1 MRYFDV
7 NQNPVMINQEGMVYR
22 LETDN
27 MLVQESANYQLSE
40 MEIAAYATAL
50 PTLRLT
56 PSIVCARVAQYF
68 TVMTRSSIGR

>member
-27 MLVQESANYQLSE
+27 MLVEESTNYQLSE
-40 MEIAAYATAL
+40 EAIELTEVSF
-50 PTLRLT
+50 LRRFHDRLAHAF
-56 PSIVCARVAQYF
+56 I
-68 TVMTRSSIGR
+68 RSLDPHPITHADKE

>member
-1 MRYFDV
+1 VRYFDV

-40 MEIAAYATAL
+40 EAIELTEVSFL
-50 PTLRLT
+50 SSSNHSCRQRIRL
-56 PSIVCARVAQYF
+56 I
-68 TVMTRSSIGR
+68 

>member
-27 MLVQESANYQLSE
+27 MLVHESANYQLSGE
-40 MEIAAYATAL
+40 AIELTEVSF
-50 PTLRLT
+50 LRRFHDRLAHAF
-56 PSIVCARVAQYF
+56 I
-68 TVMTRSSIGR
+68 RSLDPHPITHADNE

>member
-27 MLVQESANYQLSE
+27 TLVQEAADYQLSE
-40 MEIAAYATAL
+40 EAIELTEVSF
-50 PTLRLT
+50 LRRFHGRLAHAF
-56 PSIVCARVAQYF
+56 I
-68 TVMTRSSIGR
+68 RSLDPHPITNADNE